1 MGKRRKNHSTQ
12 FKFQVAPEAAK
23 GLKTINQI
31 DSEQGV
37 HPTLVSHWKRQ
48 LLEQGATVFSQNTAT
63 NGREQ
68 QSQESELY
76 QQIGRLKVELE

>member
-31 DSEQGV
+31 DSDKEYIR
-37 HPTLVSHWKRQ
+37 PL
-48 LLEQGATVFSQNTAT
+48 
-63 NGREQ
+63 
-68 QSQESELY
+68 
-76 QQIGRLKVELE
+76 